1 MWLIIFRCTGF
12 LTTRVGKTVALS
24 VGGSIIL
31 IAVANQTGIV
41 KMDWDKINEK
51 IGKVS
56 TKLENK
62 LVEKGPQIANVI
74 FFENRF

>member
-1 MWLIIFRCTGF
+1 
-12 LTTRVGKTVALS
+12 
-24 VGGSIIL
+24 
-31 IAVANQTGIV
+31 
-41 KMDWDKINEK
+41 MDWDKINEK